1 MLLVFRPHPV
11 FLFIA
16 VVAFSASSLGLDIQI
31 RPDAGL
37 AANGPALAAFERAA
51 ATWERIFDDPITI
64 VIDANFQPLDNS
76 IIGSTESTTLFGDN
90 FAEIRDAMVHDD
102 ALEGGSIVQ
111 ALPTFTQLSATLP
124 PGRTLFDSMSATQA
138 NLKALGFTGLAALSG
153 HEEDATIS
161 FNSNFAFGFDFD
173 NRDGVAPFQVDFE
186 TAAAHEIAHALGF
199 VSIVDTIDV
208 TFIAEYPEVSFFP
221 LDLFRFGRGAGA
233 NPFTVADFTSYPREL
248 TPGRAAHFDD
258 LIYEYEMATGASR
271 GDGTQASHWKDDGL
285 TGEFIGLMDP
295 TLDYGTSYGPTE
307 ADIRAL
313 DAIGWHVVPEPTFG
327 VLPLL
332 VLLVAGGRGFRRNGM
347 RPDSGKI

>member
-1 MLLVFRPHPV
+1 MPAIMQFMFRPL
-11 FLFIA
+11 LFIF
-16 VVAFSASSLGLDIQI
+16 VVAAFSATSHGLDIQL

-64 VIDANFQPLDNS
+64 LIDAHYHPLDNFA
-76 IIGSTESTTLFGDN
+76 IASTESTTLFGDD
-90 FAEIRDAMVHDD
+90 FAEIRDAMVLDD
-102 ALEGGSIVQ
+102 AQEGGSFVQ
-111 ALPTFTQLSATLP
+111 ALPTFAQLSATLP

-161 FNSNFAFGFDFD
+161 FNSIYNFDFD
-173 NRDGVAPFQVDFE
+173 NRDGVSPFLLDFE
-186 TAAAHEIAHALGF
+186 TAATHEIAHALGF
-199 VSIVDTIDV
+199 VSIVDSIDA
-208 TFIAEYPEVSFFP
+208 TLIAEYPDVSLFP

-233 NPFTVADFTSYPREL
+233 NPFSVADFTSYPREL

-258 LIYEYEMATGASR
+258 LIYEDEMATGASR

-295 TLDYGTSYGPTE
+295 TLNFGASYGPTA

-313 DAIGWHVVPEPTFG
+313 DAIGWHAIPEPTLG
-327 VLPLL
+327 LLPL
-332 VLLVAGGRGFRRNGM
+332 VAMLGCRRWRGVT
-347 RPDSGKI
+347 PESSP